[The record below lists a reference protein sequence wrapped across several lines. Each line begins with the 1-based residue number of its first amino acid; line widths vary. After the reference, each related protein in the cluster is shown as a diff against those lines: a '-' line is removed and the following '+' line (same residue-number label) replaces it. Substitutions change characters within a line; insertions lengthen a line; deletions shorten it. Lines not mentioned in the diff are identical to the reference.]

1 MSVAALIAA
10 AGRGSRL
17 GGTRPKQFLPIGG
30 EPMLAKTLAVFQ
42 QAPVIDH
49 IVVMVPSG
57 EEHYCREAI
66 VRRYGLA
73 KVRAVVAGGETRQAS
88 VVAGLQAVDR
98 STSIVVIH
106 DAARP
111 FVTEAIIKRV
121 VESART
127 TGAAIAALP
136 IVDTLKRSVDGRAM
150 TVERDGLWAA
160 QTPQAFRID
169 LFRNAAERAVL
180 DGFVGTDD
188 ASLVERV
195 GQPVALVEGH
205 PANIKITRMDDLVMA
220 DEPAMSWDR
229 TTGSASEHPILP

>member
-1 MSVAALIAA
+1 MSVTALIAA
-10 AGRGSRL
+10 AGRGSRV
-17 GGTRPKQFLPIGG
+17 GGRRPKQFLPIGG

-49 IVVMVPSG
+49 IVVIVPSG
-57 EEHYCREAI
+57 EEPYCREAI
-66 VRRYGLA
+66 VRRYGVA

-88 VVAGLQAVDR
+88 VVAGLQAVDW
-98 STSIVVIH
+98 STSIVLIH

-111 FVTEAIIKRV
+111 FVPEAIIARV
-121 VESART
+121 VERARA

-136 IVDTLKRSVDGRAM
+136 IVDTLKRSVDGCAM

-169 LFRNAAERAVL
+169 LLRHAVERAAS

-195 GQPVALVEGH
+195 GHPVALVEGH
-205 PANIKITRMDDLVMA
+205 PANIKITRMDDFVLA
-220 DEPAMSWDR
+220 DETAVSWNR
-229 TTGSASEHPILP
+229 TTGSSSEQPILP